1 MTKGSNC
8 QSIKPHSGLCGI
20 KIPDTIIESLSV
32 KFKNHMI
39 MDDQNPMTP
48 APGSDAP
55 AAPADPMPAADPMA
69 TPAPDAP
76 AADPMPAE
84 GETPAA

>member
-1 MTKGSNC
+1 M
-8 QSIKPHSGLCGI
+8 
-20 KIPDTIIESLSV
+20 
-32 KFKNHMI
+32 

-48 APGSDAP
+48 APGSDAPSDAP

-69 TPAPDAP
+69 TPAGDAP
-76 AADPMPAE
+76 AAPAE